1 MHNLNASLFL
11 LGLAIVNAQ
20 AIEHG
25 PLVHWNQDPTKV
37 CRVLWLEKSGSTGA
51 EGEWTLGAAGF
62 GYGDGDDA
70 TVLDGMQNQYRS
82 IATRCLVERP
92 AEANAEL
99 ILKVNFDDG
108 FVAWLGG
115 REVARRNVVEAGGRL
130 TTAGTREAG
139 AWVEIR
145 LGRAEQLLGS
155 EGAVLAVQGFN
166 HGLDSSDFT
175 LHAALYAKV
184 GGREWPLVPQGA
196 AWEYLAHEEPEKDWF
211 SKVLGLDQHGGQ
223 ALAPAHKVEYRSG
236 DSGPW
241 VETKA
246 VSRPFGKTMH
256 RVVSAEL
263 SNLPPDAVIPFRV
276 TTDGRV
282 KDFRFRTPPVTS
294 KPITFVTGGDVYHKR
309 EPMDLMNRRAGMEDP
324 LFALI
329 GGDLAYANDVSPE
342 RWFDYIDSWA
352 AHARAPDGRLIPK
365 MVAIGNHETLEAGYH
380 PNDAPGPEAASLFY
394 SLFDFPDGADAT
406 HAVDFGSWISFLML
420 DSGHTRSIA
429 AQNGWLGRALEVRRQ
444 VPHVF
449 VAYHR
454 PAWGCGAKEDSVEI
468 RRDWCPLFEQ
478 HRVSAVFEYDHHVFC
493 RSHPIRGG
501 VVDPAGGIPYLGA
514 GAWSVAV
521 RKVKADELKKRPWVA
536 ASGSV
541 NHFYRIETDA
551 QGFTAIAKDIE
562 GKVIDRYRRDWKR

>member
-1 MHNLNASLFL
+1 MKRVVVL
-11 LGLAIVNAQ
+11 LGLLPVMGV

-25 PLVHWNQDPTKV
+25 PLVHWNQDPAKA
-37 CRVLWLEKSGSTGA
+37 CRVLWLEKAGA
-51 EGEWTLGAAGF
+51 PGVEGEWALGPAGF

-70 TVLDGMQNQYRS
+70 TVLDGMQNQYGS
-82 IATRCLVERP
+82 LATRCLVKAP

-99 ILKVNFDDG
+99 VLKVNFDDG

-115 REVARRNVVEAGGRL
+115 KEVARRNVVESNGRFA
-130 TTAGTREAG
+130 TAGTREADT
-139 AWVEIR
+139 WVEIR
-145 LGRAEQLLGS
+145 LGRADEWLGAN
-155 EGAVLAVQGFN
+155 GAVLAVQGFN

-175 LHAALYAKV
+175 LHASLYAKV
-184 GGREWPLVPQGA
+184 GGREWPLVARGA
-196 AWEYLAHEEPEKDWF
+196 AWEYLSHDEPERDWTT
-211 SKVLGLDQHGGQ
+211 KVLGLDQHRGQ
-223 ALAPAHKVEYRSG
+223 APAPVHQVEYRSG

-241 VETKA
+241 VKAKA

-263 SNLPPDAVIPFRV
+263 VKPKPDSVISFRV
-276 TTDGRV
+276 TTDGKVR
-282 KDFRFRTPPVTS
+282 DYRFRTPPATAR
-294 KPITFVTGGDVYHKR
+294 PIVFVTGGDVYHKR
-309 EPMDLMNRRAGMEDP
+309 ETMDRMNRRAGMEDP

-365 MVAIGNHETLEAGYH
+365 IVAIGNHETLGAGYH

-394 SLFDFPDGADAT
+394 SLFDFPKGADAT

-429 AQNGWLGRALEVRRQ
+429 AQNEWLAGALGERRR
-444 VPHVF
+444 VPNLF

-468 RRDWCPLFEQ
+468 RRDWCPLFER

-493 RSHPIRGG
+493 RSHPVRNG
-501 VVDPAGGIPYLGA
+501 VVDHEAGIPYLGA

-521 RKVKADELKKRPWVA
+521 RKVKADELAKRPWVA

-541 NHFYRIETDA
+541 NHLYRIETGTH
-551 QGFTAIAKDIE
+551 GFTAIAKDID
-562 GKVIDRYRRDWKR
+562 GKVIDLYRREWKR